1 MVRPWPPRRY
11 RHATVPSSRAE
22 WLRLPNSSL
31 STLSELYIENLK
43 QGEFFLYIFIGITR
57 GMVGAP
63 DWRFLRLS
71 SSPVSKH
78 IAQLVKRGTKATW
91 DICPDS
97 SSSPDSSFQC
107 PISGRDVNAST

>member
-43 QGEFFLYIFIGITR
+43 QGEFFLYIFIGITC

-63 DWRFLRLS
+63 DWRLLRLS
-71 SSPVSKH
+71 SPPVSKH
-78 IAQLVKRGTKATW
+78 IAQLGEAGNESHVGHLSRFL
-91 DICPDS
+91 ILS
-97 SSSPDSSFQC
+97 RLVSFNV
-107 PISGRDVNAST
+107 R